1 VTRRG
6 GTWLLLAVLAGGCA
20 SVDLADLPPA
30 PIAFVHRTLDQG
42 RRRAE
47 LVDEEVRAE
56 AEARDQSI
64 VRAQKILDFLSGVT
78 PERRLEE
85 TFGRLSLLDPHTLA
99 VRPVPGATATA
110 RPLEWSRDH
119 RRLLYAMTWERKPQV
134 FEHDLQGDAQRRI
147 TPGYDPQ
154 AYASLAPDG
163 RLVFARVTG
172 TGRDARARIWIT
184 DPGGSNAR
192 PLTDGPF
199 DYRPIWSPDG
209 SVLLFSTEL
218 AGRAPAIARVDPD
231 TGAPPRIVSRG
242 REPVFTP
249 DGAWVVFSA
258 EHQGH
263 WRLWRMRPD
272 GTAKGMLGGGAL
284 QGFDETYPAISPDG
298 RFVVYVALEG
308 GRERLRVRRFDGG
321 GDRPL
326 LEAADGASP
335 VW

>member
-1 VTRRG
+1 MRRPAA
-6 GTWLLLAVLAGGCA
+6 LLLFAVLAGGCA
-20 SVDLADLPPA
+20 SVDLSDLPPE

-47 LVDEEVRAE
+47 LVDDEVRAE
-56 AEARDQSI
+56 AEARDASV
-64 VRAQKILDFLSGVT
+64 VRAQKILDYLSGASS
-78 PERRLEE
+78 EQRLAD
-85 TFGRLSLLDPHTLA
+85 TFGRLALLDPRTLEI
-99 VRPVPGATATA
+99 RPVPGATAMA

-119 RRLLYAMTWERKPQV
+119 RRLLFAMTWERKPQV
-134 FEHDLQGDAQRRI
+134 FEYDTEGEAQRRL

-154 AYASLAPDG
+154 AYGSLAPDG
-163 RLVFARVTG
+163 RLAFSRVTG
-172 TGRDARARIWIT
+172 SGRDARARIWVT
-184 DPGGSNAR
+184 DPGGGGAR

-199 DYRPIWSPDG
+199 DYRPSWSPDG
-209 SVLLFSTEL
+209 RVLLFSTEL
-218 AGRAPAIARVDPD
+218 AGRAPAIARADPD
-231 TGAPPRIVSRG
+231 GGGPPRIVVRG
-242 REPVFTP
+242 RDPVFTP

-284 QGFDETYPAISPDG
+284 QSFDETYPAVSPDG
-298 RFVVYVALEG
+298 RFVVYVALES
-308 GRERLRVRRFDGG
+308 GRERLRIRRFDGG